1 MAELIGQENFSNAQ
15 KYTQV
20 YQATHD
26 GAGTR
31 LPYMGRSFISFTFGG
46 KAIED
51 FGLIVVNSGDRMER
65 AAYAPFADL
74 TSTYD
79 TLNGQLYWGTHFE
92 AKQLELD
99 LATDGITERQLD
111 DFREWFSP
119 GKERELILSEH
130 PNRAILARIAEPP
143 NFSLL
148 PFEEKITFLG
158 KETSTTM
165 YRGEV
170 HINFIMDEPFWY
182 GKLNYMPTY
191 IDKITLE
198 GKKSPSEAGNNII
211 NALEDKDMLKIMLE
225 DNIPHQSVLSMDM
238 FLGENLLIV
247 QEARVNV
254 TRLDR
259 NAFLG
264 KTTGSSDGLEIN
276 NNFRYLFYSGTAPSY
291 PIIKF
296 TLPLEF
302 ENDYIKTPANK
313 IQNPNL
319 QNDNYSYIAIDDKKF
334 YFTTPSILT
343 AYNTAIQIFSSISS
357 DKNKVT
363 LLEEIKEKVHE
374 YYARAWAVKCV
385 NSIDFPEENDPQ
397 KDEKIQNIKDNL
409 KTNMGDFFE
418 NNPEVTFI
426 INSKTG
432 EAIGRFKVNTG
443 SVHEE
448 IEQNVGDMIR
458 SDYLIIEGRNYL
470 NSDGGITENNCKVIT
485 SNEHL
490 ENVLIFYQNMYL

>member
-51 FGLIVVNSGDRMER
+51 FGLIVVNSDDRMER

-99 LATDGITERQLD
+99 LATDGVTERQLD

-191 IDKITLE
+191 VDKITLE

-211 NALEDKDMLKIMLE
+211 NTLEDKDMLKVMLE
-225 DNIPHQSVLSMDM
+225 DNIPHQSALSMDM

-276 NNFRYLFYSGTAPSY
+276 NNSRYLFYSGTAPSY

-302 ENDYIKTPANK
+302 ENNYIKTPANK

-319 QNDNYSYIAIDDKKF
+319 QNNNYSYVAIDDRKF

-343 AYNTAIQIFSSISS
+343 AYNTAIQIFSSVSS
-357 DKNKVT
+357 DMQEVT
-363 LLEEIKEKVHE
+363 LLETIKENVHE

-385 NSIDFPEENDPQ
+385 N
-397 KDEKIQNIKDNL
+397 DNKNSL
-409 KTNMGDFFE
+409 NSSNLISSMRTFFE
-418 NNPEVTFI
+418 TENAKVTFI

-432 EAIGRFKVNTG
+432 EAIGIFTVNTG
-443 SVHEE
+443 SEYKE

-470 NSDGGITENNCKVIT
+470 NSDGGITEDNCKVIT

-490 ENVLIFYQNMYL
+490 KDVLIFYQNMYL

>member
-99 LATDGITERQLD
+99 LATDGVTERQLD

-191 IDKITLE
+191 VDKITLE
-198 GKKSPSEAGNNII
+198 EIKSPSEIGNNII
-211 NALEDKDMLKIMLE
+211 NTLEDKDMLKVMLE
-225 DNIPHQSVLSMDM
+225 DNIPHQSALSMDM

-276 NNFRYLFYSGTAPSY
+276 NNSRYLFYSGTAPSY

-319 QNDNYSYIAIDDKKF
+319 QNNNYSYISIDDRKF

-343 AYNTAIQIFSSISS
+343 AYNTAIQIFSSVSS
-357 DKNKVT
+357 DMQEVT
-363 LLEEIKEKVHE
+363 LLETIKENVHE

-385 NSIDFPEENDPQ
+385 N
-397 KDEKIQNIKDNL
+397 DNKNSL
-409 KTNMGDFFE
+409 NSSNLISSMRTFFE
-418 NNPEVTFI
+418 TENAKVTFI

-432 EAIGRFKVNTG
+432 EAIGIFTVNTG
-443 SVHEE
+443 SEYKE

-470 NSDGGITENNCKVIT
+470 NSDGGITEDNCKVIT

-490 ENVLIFYQNMYL
+490 KDVLIFYQNMYL

>member
-99 LATDGITERQLD
+99 LATDGVTERQLD

-191 IDKITLE
+191 VDKITLE
-198 GKKSPSEAGNNII
+198 EIKSPSEIGNNII
-211 NALEDKDMLKIMLE
+211 NTLEDKDMLKVMLE

-238 FLGENLLIV
+238 FLGGDTLV
-247 QEARVNV
+247 TKEARVGLALV
-254 TRLDR
+254 GQ
-259 NAFLG
+259 AYLG
-264 KTTGSSDGLEIN
+264 IITEESDGLEIN
-276 NNFRYLFYSGTAPSY
+276 NNPLYLFYSGTAPSY

-302 ENDYIKTPANK
+302 ENNYIKTPANK

-319 QNDNYSYIAIDDKKF
+319 QNNNYSYVSIDDKKF

-343 AYNTAIQIFSSISS
+343 AYNTAIQIFSSVSS
-357 DKNKVT
+357 DMQEVT
-363 LLEEIKEKVHE
+363 LLETIKENVHE

-385 NSIDFPEENDPQ
+385 N
-397 KDEKIQNIKDNL
+397 DNKNSL
-409 KTNMGDFFE
+409 NSSNLISSMRTFFE
-418 NNPEVTFI
+418 TENAKVTFI

-432 EAIGRFKVNTG
+432 EAIGRFTVNTG
-443 SVHEE
+443 SKHEE

-470 NSDGGITENNCKVIT
+470 NSDGGITEDNCKVIT

-490 ENVLIFYQNMYL
+490 KDVLIFYQNMYL

>member
-99 LATDGITERQLD
+99 LATDGVTERQLD

-191 IDKITLE
+191 IDKTTLE
-198 GKKSPSEAGNNII
+198 GKKSPSEVGNNII
-211 NALEDKDMLKIMLE
+211 NALEDKDMLKVMLE

-238 FLGENLLIV
+238 FLGGDTLV
-247 QEARVNV
+247 TKEARVGLALV
-254 TRLDR
+254 GQ
-259 NAFLG
+259 AYLG
-264 KTTGSSDGLEIN
+264 IITEESDGLEIN
-276 NNFRYLFYSGTAPSY
+276 NNPLYLFYSGTAPSY

-302 ENDYIKTPANK
+302 ENNYIKTPANK

-319 QNDNYSYIAIDDKKF
+319 QNDNYSYISIDDKKF
-334 YFTTPSILT
+334 YFTTPSILI
-343 AYNTAIQIFSSISS
+343 AYNTAIQIFSSVSS
-357 DKNKVT
+357 DMQEVT
-363 LLEEIKEKVHE
+363 LLETIKENVHE

-385 NSIDFPEENDPQ
+385 N
-397 KDEKIQNIKDNL
+397 DNKNSL
-409 KTNMGDFFE
+409 NSSNLISSMRTFFE
-418 NNPEVTFI
+418 TENAKVTFI

-432 EAIGRFKVNTG
+432 EAIGRFTVNTG
-443 SVHEE
+443 SEYKE

-470 NSDGGITENNCKVIT
+470 NSDGGITEDNCKVIT

>member
-99 LATDGITERQLD
+99 LATDGVTERQLD

-198 GKKSPSEAGNNII
+198 EIKSPSEIGNNIV
-211 NALEDKDMLKIMLE
+211 NALEDKDMLKVMLE

-238 FLGENLLIV
+238 FLGGDTLV
-247 QEARVNV
+247 TKEARVGLALV
-254 TRLDR
+254 GQ
-259 NAFLG
+259 AYLG
-264 KTTGSSDGLEIN
+264 IITEESDGLEIN
-276 NNFRYLFYSGTAPSY
+276 NNSLYLFYSGTAPSY
-291 PIIKF
+291 PIVKF

-302 ENDYIKTPANK
+302 ENGYIKTPANK

-319 QNDNYSYIAIDDKKF
+319 QNDNYSYISIDDKKF

-357 DKNKVT
+357 DMQEVT
-363 LLEEIKEKVHE
+363 LLETIKENVHE

-385 NSIDFPEENDPQ
+385 N
-397 KDEKIQNIKDNL
+397 EKGVNSSTL
-409 KTNMGDFFE
+409 KTEMRKFFE
-418 NNPEVTFI
+418 TENAKVTFI

-432 EAIGRFKVNTG
+432 EAIGRFKVYNG
-443 SVHEE
+443 SEYKE